1 MLCKPQLVQHVA
13 VGLVSRASGRD
24 LLYSCPMFLVPVY
37 FKVSTAFPS
46 ALHFCC
52 IPRVPSQSFILMAT
66 LPSFV
71 ELMASLGIDPVKSVP
86 DQSPPPPSS
95 SLSSPSSSPKLLS
108 VPGSGPTRS
117 KSSPSLRDQASRRS
131 SARYSPYAS
140 STFERRRGSVSS
152 MSSSSDISDR
162 ASSASPHPP
171 SPRIRKRGN
180 KLTVNVFG
188 SSTDLSANTPISSYV
203 RRKTPGAS
211 PTSPT
216 FPRDIIE
223 ESPRPFV
230 LPTLPPFL
238 PQSSGSDSFPVTPN
252 SDLDSSSG
260 RISPDVVKPLPDTA
274 EAGILSRRSR
284 VPTGIRI
291 STPPRYNDVG
301 GKYSRPS
308 VVHVA

>member
-1 MLCKPQLVQHVA
+1 
-13 VGLVSRASGRD
+13 
-24 LLYSCPMFLVPVY
+24 
-37 FKVSTAFPS
+37 
-46 ALHFCC
+46 
-52 IPRVPSQSFILMAT
+52 MAT

-71 ELMASLGIDPVKSVP
+71 ELMASLGIDPAKRIP
-86 DQSPPPPSS
+86 DQSSSSSS
-95 SLSSPSSSPKLLS
+95 SLSSPSGSPKLLS
-108 VPGSGPTRS
+108 VPCPGPARS

-140 STFERRRGSVSS
+140 TTFERRRGSVSS
-152 MSSSSDISDR
+152 MSSSSDLSDR
-162 ASSASPHPP
+162 ASSTSPRPP
-171 SPRIRKRGN
+171 SSSPRIRKRLGN

-216 FPRDIIE
+216 FPRDVVE

-230 LPTLPPFL
+230 LPTLPSFL

-252 SDLDSSSG
+252 SDVDSSG
-260 RISPDVVKPLPDTA
+260 RISPDVVKPFS
-274 EAGILSRRSR
+274 EEVGILSRRSR
-284 VPTGIRI
+284 IHTGIRI
-291 STPPRYNDVG
+291 STPPRPTDLG
-301 GKYSRPS
+301 GKYSRPA